1 MSIFLF
7 PTRWTREHLLPRCRN
22 NVCFSAVTV
31 GYWAKPCLMR
41 RSTVDKPRLVYFWFC
56 CHLPRFVTVF
66 TRLKNSL
73 QESKYKTKVNIS
85 RENTGCLGVWSRW
98 RLFECNNYYDNVIK
112 PHNSVLQ
119 ISKKM
124 FVDVISIVQLSTII
138 ALILDESQR
147 ECLKSLYRSQW
158 TRLNLLWVEASGTNP
173 FFSLGVAESRH
184 QNRRLSPGLWRWKL
198 LREWTLPGWIGRMP
212 WCKISHALLSRISPS
227 WGEDEW
233 NLFKKS
239 ISTQAASLS
248 HLAYYYL

>member
-1 MSIFLF
+1 MASF
-7 PTRWTREHLLPRCRN
+7 RMQQLLRQRHKTSQLCITN
-22 NVCFSAVTV
+22 IKENVC
-31 GYWAKPCLMR
+31 
-41 RSTVDKPRLVYFWFC
+41 
-56 CHLPRFVTVF
+56 
-66 TRLKNSL
+66 
-73 QESKYKTKVNIS
+73 
-85 RENTGCLGVWSRW
+85 GCDINCPT
-98 RLFECNNYYDNVIK
+98 F
-112 PHNSVLQ
+112 
-119 ISKKM
+119 
-124 FVDVISIVQLSTII
+124 TII